1 MSTFDGNA
9 GAATPAHAAA
19 AQPFLVRP
27 PGRVRGASR
36 ALGRYARSKPLGTVS
51 VVILL
56 LLVVSAIF
64 APLVA
69 PYDPK
74 VGTTGMTLKPPSFA
88 HPFGTDQAGR
98 DIFSRVI
105 YGARVSLWISIGA
118 VLLGTLSGTV
128 IGVLSGFYGGWFD
141 TLVQRVID
149 AAMSIPLILLAV
161 VIVSLVEPSL
171 NNILIAL
178 SISIAPRT
186 ARLVRG
192 AALAIKNEQYV
203 EGALAVGCS
212 QGRLILR
219 YILPNVFAPIIVV
232 ASVTMGAVII
242 AESSL
247 SFLGL
252 GPPTLI
258 SWGGMLSAEARQK
271 METAPWM
278 AIFPGAAIMLTV
290 LAFNL
295 LGDALRDVLDPRLRI

>member
-1 MSTFDGNA
+1 MSAFDG
-9 GAATPAHAAA
+9 GAASNPAQAAV
-19 AQPFLVRP
+19 AQPTTTMEIGRP
-27 PGRVRGASR
+27 RGALR
-36 ALGRYARSKPLGTVS
+36 TLLRYARSKPLGTFS
-51 VVILL
+51 
-56 LLVVSAIF
+56 LLVIAVLVFSALF
-64 APLVA
+64 APLIA

-74 VGTTGMTLKPPSFA
+74 VGITGLTLKPPSFA
-88 HPFGTDQAGR
+88 HAFGTDQAGR
-98 DIFSRVI
+98 DILSRVI
-105 YGARVSLWISIGA
+105 YGARVSLWISVGA

-128 IGVLSGFYGGWFD
+128 IGILSGFYGGWFD
-141 TLVQRVID
+141 MLVQRVID

-192 AALAIKNEQYV
+192 ATLAVMHEQYV
-203 EGALAVGCS
+203 EGARAVGCS
-212 QGRLILR
+212 QVRLILR
-219 YILPNVFAPIIVV
+219 YIAPNIFAPVLV
-232 ASVTMGAVII
+232 AASVTMGAVII

-278 AIFPGAAIMLTV
+278 AVFPGAAIMLTV
-290 LAFNL
+290 LAFN
-295 LGDALRDVLDPRLRI
+295 